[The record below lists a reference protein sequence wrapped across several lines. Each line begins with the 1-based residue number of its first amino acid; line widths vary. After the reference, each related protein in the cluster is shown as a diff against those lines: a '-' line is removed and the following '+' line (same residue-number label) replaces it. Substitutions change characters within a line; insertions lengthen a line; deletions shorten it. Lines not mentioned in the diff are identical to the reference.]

1 MVRQISAIAIA
12 AAALCSCN
20 QLDLKGMIMPTGEG
34 VQARFEQSLQMN
46 SDLKIGSL
54 SVQENY
60 VFYAAT
66 DPHINETARNLNT
79 FNDALRNDS
88 EAAFGVVLGDCIDVR
103 DNLPKYLEALAY
115 NPDRHAYDHEIY
127 HVLGNHDLFFKGWNE
142 YAKLLGPSVYWFE
155 VKSGPSK
162 DLFITLDSASGT
174 LGPSVFWFEVS
185 FASGKD
191 IYISLDTA
199 TGTLGRKQTE
209 WFRSFLTEKREDYRH
224 CIILTHT
231 NLFYTDN
238 SQSSSGNMPME
249 EVYSLLDFLGKHKV
263 SLVLQGHDHYREDL
277 TYDNVRYTVLGTIKD
292 ESSSPEYLKL
302 NVKNDEIGLEWQMIS
317 SL

>member
-127 HVLGNHDLFFKGWNE
+127 HVLGNHDLFFKGWTNFKE
-142 YAKLLGPSVYWFE
+142 L
-155 VKSGPSK
+155 
-162 DLFITLDSASGT
+162 I
-174 LGPSVFWFEVS
+174 GPSVFWFEVS

-263 SLVLQGHDHYREDL
+263 SLVLQGHDHDREDL

-317 SL
+317 SV

>member
-127 HVLGNHDLFFKGWNE
+127 HVLGNHDLFFKGWTNFKE
-142 YAKLLGPSVYWFE
+142 L
-155 VKSGPSK
+155 
-162 DLFITLDSASGT
+162 I
-174 LGPSVFWFEVS
+174 GPSVFWFEVS

-292 ESSSPEYLKL
+292 ESDSPEYLKL
-302 NVKNDEIGLEWQMIS
+302 NVSDEGITFDWQLI
-317 SL
+317 

>member
-127 HVLGNHDLFFKGWNE
+127 HVLGNHDLFFKGWTNFKE
-142 YAKLLGPSVYWFE
+142 L
-155 VKSGPSK
+155 
-162 DLFITLDSASGT
+162 I
-174 LGPSVFWFEVS
+174 GPSVFWFEVS

-263 SLVLQGHDHYREDL
+263 SLVLQGHDHDREDL

>member
-127 HVLGNHDLFFKGWNE
+127 HVLGNHDLFFKGWTNFKE
-142 YAKLLGPSVYWFE
+142 L
-155 VKSGPSK
+155 
-162 DLFITLDSASGT
+162 I
-174 LGPSVFWFEVS
+174 GPSVFWFEVS

-238 SQSSSGNMPME
+238 SQATSGNMPIE
-249 EVYSLLDFLGKHKV
+249 EVYSLLDLLGRHKV
-263 SLVLQGHDHYREDL
+263 SLVLQSHDHYREDL
-277 TYDNVRYTVLGTIKD
+277 TYGNVRYTVLGTIKD

>member
-1 MVRQISAIAIA
+1 MVRHISAIAIA

-103 DNLPKYLEALAY
+103 DNLPKYLEVLAY

-127 HVLGNHDLFFKGWNE
+127 HVLGNHDLFFKGWTNFKE
-142 YAKLLGPSVYWFE
+142 L
-155 VKSGPSK
+155 
-162 DLFITLDSASGT
+162 I
-174 LGPSVFWFEVS
+174 GPSVFWFEVS

-292 ESSSPEYLKL
+292 ESDSPEYLKL
-302 NVKNDEIGLEWQMIS
+302 NVSDEGITFDWQLI
-317 SL
+317 

>member
-127 HVLGNHDLFFKGWNE
+127 HVLGNHDLFFKGWTNFKE
-142 YAKLLGPSVYWFE
+142 L
-155 VKSGPSK
+155 
-162 DLFITLDSASGT
+162 I
-174 LGPSVFWFEVS
+174 GPSVFWFEVS

>member
-1 MVRQISAIAIA
+1 MLQMVRQISAIAIA

-127 HVLGNHDLFFKGWNE
+127 HVLGNHDLFFKGWTNFKE
-142 YAKLLGPSVYWFE
+142 L
-155 VKSGPSK
+155 
-162 DLFITLDSASGT
+162 I
-174 LGPSVFWFEVS
+174 GPSVFWFEVS